1 MLIVSNEHKS
11 LEKIF
16 ESKLSDDYEKLIAD
30 SINSLSKD
38 HVYLAERPIS
48 NNKFSDVFVKRN
60 DGVSSWLEVKMDH
73 HAGLGSPRVYY
84 SDYEG
89 GWCTTYKT
97 SSAAF
102 AVNLL
107 NSSDEAAMWIKQF
120 KKWLCSELESSKDD
134 RLLGT
139 ICHHKSDGHYTP
151 CDLKI
156 VLPTT
161 AGGLDLKGAI
171 PVDVM
176 QKFVSDHSRNILN
189 YECDITDVV
198 ADHYLKGKSE
208 PAYYIQIDDDLYRL
222 GDENPFKWN
231 VPKLSITSGNIIARI
246 SISNSKLYEIQVDVK
261 SHEFCSSDY
270 SLKLDSNKMRP
281 F

>member
-1 MLIVSNEHKS
+1 MLIVSNKYES
-11 LEKIF
+11 LRNIS
-16 ESKLSDDYEKLIAD
+16 ESKLSDDYESLIAD

-38 HVYLAERPIS
+38 HTYFAERPVS
-48 NNKFSDVFVKRN
+48 NNKFSDVYIKRS
-60 DGVSSWLEVKMDH
+60 DGVASWIEVKMDH

-97 SSAAF
+97 PSAAF
-102 AVNLL
+102 AVELL
-107 NSSDEAAMWIKQF
+107 NASDEAALWVKNF

-139 ICHHKSDGHYTP
+139 ICHHKSGGHYTP

-176 QKFVSDHSRNILN
+176 QKFVSEHNRNILN
-189 YECDITDVV
+189 YECDITSVV
-198 ADHYLKGKSE
+198 EDHYLKGKQE
-208 PAYYIQIDDDLYRL
+208 PAHYIQIGDDLYRV
-222 GDENPFKWN
+222 GEDNPFSWE
-231 VPKLSITSGNIIARI
+231 VPRLSIPSGSIIVRI
-246 SISNSKLYEIQVDVK
+246 SISNNKLYEIQVDIK
-261 SHEFCSSDY
+261 SHDYCSSDY
-270 SLKLDSNKMRP
+270 SLRLDSKKMRP